1 MPKDELKNRVRFSTT
16 LDKEV
21 ERKLK
26 DYSKQT
32 MIPISKIVDSAI
44 SEYVEKNSKQLY
56 APGVGVTAG
65 AVPSTALKSLFG

>member
-21 ERKLK
+21 EQKLK

-44 SEYVEKNSKQLY
+44 LEYINNKSK
-56 APGVGVTAG
+56 
-65 AVPSTALKSLFG
+65 

>member
-44 SEYVEKNSKQLY
+44 SEYVEKKSK
-56 APGVGVTAG
+56 
-65 AVPSTALKSLFG
+65 